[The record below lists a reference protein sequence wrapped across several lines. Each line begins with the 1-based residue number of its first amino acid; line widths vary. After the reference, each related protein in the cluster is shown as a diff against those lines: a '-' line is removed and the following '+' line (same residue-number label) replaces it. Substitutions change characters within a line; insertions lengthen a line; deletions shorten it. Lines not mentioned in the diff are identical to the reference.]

1 MNKKYIIYVTIPKV
15 EIISCY
21 IIKCNLFRTL
31 YLIEIITIIIVYVYR
46 HTFFPFL
53 KLKYLNR
60 KFCSMYDIMTKQGC
74 DIMAISKT
82 GLKKKIIISLF

>member
-82 GLKKKIIISLF
+82 GLKKKKKS

>member
-1 MNKKYIIYVTIPKV
+1 MFID
-15 EIISCY
+15 
-21 IIKCNLFRTL
+21 
-31 YLIEIITIIIVYVYR
+31 
-46 HTFFPFL
+46 TFFPFL

-82 GLKKKIIISLF
+82 GLKKKKS